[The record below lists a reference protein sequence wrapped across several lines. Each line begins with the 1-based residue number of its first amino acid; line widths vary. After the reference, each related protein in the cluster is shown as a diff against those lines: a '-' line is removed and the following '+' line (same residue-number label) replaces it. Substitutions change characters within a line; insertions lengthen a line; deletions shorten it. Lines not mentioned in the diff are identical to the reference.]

1 MQLNDDKACVAV
13 LTCDWEG
20 KLKVWWVMKI
30 LWVSPIAAVVHAIFL
45 EHLDSKE
52 MKLQKD
58 IIMANYKN
66 WRIGCYWQKEFDNCS
81 FV

>member
-1 MQLNDDKACVAV
+1 MQLNDDKACVVV
-13 LTCDWEG
+13 LTYDWEG

-30 LWVSPIAAVVHAIFL
+30 LWVSPIVAVVQAIFL

-58 IIMANYKN
+58 IIMADPLGMY
-66 WRIGCYWQKEFDNCS
+66 
-81 FV
+81 